1 MQVRRARNGC
11 FGLLPGVVALA
22 ALAAA
27 REGGRERGSDEGSEG
42 GGRNEGRKCKS
53 ADGLAASREWQLHIL
68 GGSNWSKLG
77 PELRGIM
84 ASTPRISVM

>member
-11 FGLLPGVVALA
+11 FGLLPGVVALCCSCCCK
-22 ALAAA
+22 
-27 REGGRERGSDEGSEG
+27 GGRKRGSDEGSEG
-42 GGRNEGRKCKS
+42 GGRNEGRNCKS